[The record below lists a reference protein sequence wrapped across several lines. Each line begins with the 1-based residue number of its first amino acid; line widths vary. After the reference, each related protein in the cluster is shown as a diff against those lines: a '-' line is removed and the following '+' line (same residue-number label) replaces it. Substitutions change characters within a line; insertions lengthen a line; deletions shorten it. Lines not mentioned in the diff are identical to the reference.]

1 MNQKITNQMIS
12 ETITRFRQKFTKIKQ
27 ERAINLCNRYLAAIK
42 KQVSRHLVYARQSVI
57 LNFSLHEADRDSGTF
72 NHNNIRYS
80 VWKEFQSLLQIV
92 VVWQKG
98 SNLTNQI
105 SQVRIDEQYL
115 DLLIETMDSQEIQN
129 SWWGSNWNIT
139 DLSMIPVDIA
149 GLEHYARQCER
160 LLQQSGHPQYIA
172 RVRQNLRIIRQVL
185 VVVNG
190 YNGCW
195 PHLSKNSPYGRN
207 YYVGLS
213 LHNCPKEVRH
223 AALGHHYSYDLDAA
237 CYAVRLLL
245 IEDIFA
251 KANSDTL
258 GLYTN
263 TKDYLTYKAAIR
275 RRLAQHI
282 QHYPDGERLVKEALN
297 AIGFGAKLQ
306 SGSWLTANGTR
317 EYSAISDII
326 RNSEDRERFMTDPW
340 VIEFT
345 REQEEMITIISEY
358 YLTDD
363 AFAEHL
369 RTIPNM
375 TNNRGTIKPNQVM
388 AYLYQHMETQIIQH
402 LTEDLD
408 VVVTIHDGYITNQ
421 RYSLLDL
428 RVKLREISPYLD
440 ISVEEHIPFRTE
452 TDDELEHQ
460 EFIRQEEARVARL
473 AGKPVHRPQTRYW
486 PRIRAFDG
494 NNQPWTGTSAE
505 EPNYD
510 PDLDPWLDN
519 KSDNR

>member
-1 MNQKITNQMIS
+1 MNQKITSGMLSPVIA
-12 ETITRFRQKFTKIKQ
+12 TFRQKFPKIKE

-42 KQVSRHLVYARQSVI
+42 KQVSKNLAYERGSVI
-57 LNFSLHEADRDSGTF
+57 MKFSTHEAMRDSGEF
-72 NHNNIRYS
+72 QYNNHRYY
-80 VWKEFQSLLQIV
+80 VWKEFESLLQIV
-92 VVWQKG
+92 VVWEKG
-98 SNLTNQI
+98 SNLTNQL
-105 SQVRIDEQYL
+105 SQVRIDERYL
-115 DLLIETMDSQEIQN
+115 DLLIETMDAAEIQN
-129 SWWGSNWNIT
+129 AWWGSNWNSA
-139 DLSMIPVDIA
+139 DLSMIPVDVA
-149 GLEHYARQCER
+149 GLEHFAVQCER
-160 LLQQSGHPQYIA
+160 ELQKKHHPNYLN
-172 RVRQNLRIIRQVL
+172 RVRQNLRVVKQVL
-185 VVVNG
+185 VVVNS
-190 YNGCW
+190 YNGRW
-195 PHLSKNSPYGRN
+195 PHLSKSSPYGRN

-213 LHNCPKEVRH
+213 LHNCSSEVRH

-245 IEDIFA
+245 VEDIFA
-251 KANSDTL
+251 RANSDTL

-263 TKDYLTYKAAIR
+263 TKDYLTHKSAIR

-297 AIGFGAKLQ
+297 AIGFGARLEE
-306 SGSWLTANGTR
+306 GSWLTAAGTR
-317 EYSAISDII
+317 EYNAISKII

-369 RTIPNM
+369 RTVPNM

-402 LTEDLD
+402 LTGDLE
-408 VVVTIHDGYITNQ
+408 VTVTIHDGFIAKR
-421 RYSLLDL
+421 RYNLLDL
-428 RVKLREISPYLD
+428 RVQLREISPYLD
-440 ISVEEHIPFRTE
+440 ISVEEHIAFRTE
-452 TDDELEHQ
+452 TDDELEHH
-460 EFIRQEEARVARL
+460 EFIRQEEARVAQL

-486 PRIRAFDG
+486 PRIRPFNSETSA
-494 NNQPWTGTSAE
+494 WTGTSVG

-510 PDLDPWLDN
+510 PDLDPWLDQ
-519 KSDNR
+519 